1 MELKGII
8 IWAVFLAVVIA
19 GILYSRRL
27 RKRIDEQGIEAIGE
41 ISRVSVDSSEDGFTQ
56 NLYVRYRDQDGREQE
71 AMLLNVDYDIIVGTR
86 VRIRYHEKN
95 KRAAVLVRVLDN

>member
-1 MELKGII
+1 M
-8 IWAVFLAVVIA
+8 
-19 GILYSRRL
+19 
-27 RKRIDEQGIEAIGE
+27 
-41 ISRVSVDSSEDGFTQ
+41 
-56 NLYVRYRDQDGREQE
+56 RYRDQDGREQE

>member
-1 MELKGII
+1 MELKGIL

-41 ISRVSVDSSEDGFTQ
+41 ISRVSVDSSEDGF
-56 NLYVRYRDQDGREQE
+56 D
-71 AMLLNVDYDIIVGTR
+71 
-86 VRIRYHEKN
+86 
-95 KRAAVLVRVLDN
+95 